1 MRALKRVLAVIVMVV
16 SILVLLL
23 SLAGIVG
30 TWIVRGELSTALV
43 GIVTNAETLA
53 TSAKQGLDQL
63 DATLAQAGDQVA
75 ALEQGVQTLGTNV
88 EQNKPLLTALS
99 DKLNAAIG
107 PLLDKASELMTSLG
121 EAVAAV
127 NSAIEAINAIPFL
140 SVNIPQITAVDTLS
154 QSLESLRSEVQ
165 TLLTAIDEKSSEIVN
180 GVTSVLTTPLSKIGS
195 TLDQMQ
201 AAISGFSQQVGD
213 VQQGL
218 ANLKSA
224 IPIWLT
230 WGAVILTVILLW
242 LALSQAALFVLGW
255 RGFSGLDILPRGQKE
270 LPTSS

>member
-1 MRALKRVLAVIVMVV
+1 MRTLRRVFAVIVMVV

-23 SLAGIVG
+23 SLTGIVG
-30 TWIVRGELSTALV
+30 TWIVRGKLSTALV
-43 GIVTNAETLA
+43 GIVTNAETMA

-63 DATLAQAGDQVA
+63 DATLTQAGDQVA

-88 EQNKPLLTALS
+88 EENKPVLTALS
-99 DKLNAAIG
+99 DALKSTLG
-107 PLLDKASELMTSLG
+107 PLLDKARELMTSLS

-127 NSAIEAINAIPFL
+127 NNAIETINAIPFL
-140 SVNIPQITAVDTLS
+140 SADIPEITALDTLS
-154 QSLESLRSEVQ
+154 QELESFSSEVQ
-165 TLLTAIDEKSSEIVN
+165 NLVATIDEKSSEIVN
-180 GVTSVLTTPLSKIGS
+180 GVTSILTTPLSKISGA
-195 TLDQMQ
+195 LDQMQ
-201 AAISGFSQQVGD
+201 ATISGFSQQVGD

-218 ANLKSA
+218 SNLESA
-224 IPIWLT
+224 IPKWLT

-270 LPTSS
+270 LKAAS